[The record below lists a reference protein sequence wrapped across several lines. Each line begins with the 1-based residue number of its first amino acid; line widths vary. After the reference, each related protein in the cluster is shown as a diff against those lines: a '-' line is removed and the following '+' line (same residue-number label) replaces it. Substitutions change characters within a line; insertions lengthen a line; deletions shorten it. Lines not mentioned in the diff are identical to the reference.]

1 MKPMYA
7 ALFAMSVLI
16 SVPYLSSA
24 DALEMKYVP
33 FWWHTDPLTGEEIY
47 TDYFK
52 EASSVQ
58 QEHNAYLASI
68 AKGQSPSVFTPSTEL
83 GVERSGLVEVITYE
97 MKRIPIKDTMDPASY
112 GFYANPDYPVLA
124 EVAISTWV
132 KAPVVIIEE
141 VIEEVTEVITEITQE
156 IVTEITEEITPEVIS
171 YENKRIVSGNS
182 DTHWDSEEQII
193 SGHDYL
199 TSQQI
204 KEQKLKMA
212 EWRAYQT
219 ASEMYPTL
227 YPPYVHHEEVVEDVV
242 VYVPE
247 AVPEIVV
254 PMPES
259 EVIIDIVPEVTL
271 PSVTSS
277 AVVVPIP
284 EPIVEP
290 VPVPGVTSST
300 VVEPEVPIFEQDLT
314 DEEWDGQLDIIKQ
327 FPESLTNPGAT
338 PALVPGIPTIPDF
351 NPEDIILP

>member
-7 ALFAMSVLI
+7 ALFAISVLI
-16 SVPYLSSA
+16 SVPYLLPA

-33 FWWHTDPLTGEEIY
+33 FWWHTDPLTGEEVY
-47 TDYFK
+47 TDYFN
-52 EASSVQ
+52 EVSSVQ
-58 QEHNAYLASI
+58 KEHKAYLASI
-68 AKGQSPSVFTPSTEL
+68 AKGQSPSVFDPSTLLEI
-83 GVERSGLVEVITYE
+83 ERSGMVEVITYE
-97 MKRIPIKDTMDPASY
+97 KKYIPIKDTMNPISY
-112 GFYANPDYPVLA
+112 GFYANPDYMVLA
-124 EVAISTWV
+124 EVEISTWI
-132 KAPVVIIEE
+132 KAPVVVEEVVEEIIE
-141 VIEEVTEVITEITQE
+141 VVEEITEITQE
-156 IVTEITEEITPEVIS
+156 TVTEITEDITPVVTEP
-171 YENKRIVSGNS
+171 KRIVSGNS

-199 TSQQI
+199 TTQQI

-212 EWRAYQT
+212 EWRAYET

-227 YPPYVHHEEVVEDVV
+227 YPPYVHHNEVVEDVA

-247 AVPEIVV
+247 VVPNIVV

-259 EVIIDIVPEVTL
+259 EVIIDIAPEVTL

-290 VPVPGVTSST
+290 VPLPSVTSSAI
-300 VVEPEVPIFEQDLT
+300 VQEPLPFDQDLT

-338 PALVPGIPTIPDF
+338 PVLVPGIPTIPDF

>member
-7 ALFAMSVLI
+7 ALFAISVLI
-16 SVPYLSSA
+16 SVPYLLPA

-33 FWWHTDPLTGEEIY
+33 FWWHTDPLTGEEVY

-52 EASSVQ
+52 KASSVQ
-58 QEHNAYLASI
+58 QEHDAYLASI
-68 AKGQSPSVFTPSTEL
+68 AKGQSPSIFTPSTEL

-97 MKRIPIKDTMDPASY
+97 MKYIPIKDTMNPISY
-112 GFYANPDYPVLA
+112 GFYANQDYPVLA
-124 EVAISTWV
+124 EVAISTWI
-132 KAPVVIIEE
+132 KAPVIIEE
-141 VIEEVTEVITEITQE
+141 VIEEITDVITEISQE
-156 IVTEITEEITPEVIS
+156 IVTEITEEITPEVIP
-171 YENKRIVSGNS
+171 YEHKRVASGNS

-212 EWRAYQT
+212 EWKAYET
-219 ASEMYPTL
+219 ASKMYPSL
-227 YPPYVHHEEVVEDVV
+227 YPPYVHHNEVVEDVSIDVQEV
-242 VYVPE
+242 VPD
-247 AVPEIVV
+247 IVV

-259 EVIIDIVPEVTL
+259 EVIIDIAPEVTL

-290 VPVPGVTSST
+290 VPLPSVTSSAI
-300 VVEPEVPIFEQDLT
+300 VQEPLPFDQDLT

-327 FPESLTNPGAT
+327 FPESLTNPGT
-338 PALVPGIPTIPDF
+338 PTTLAPGIPTIPDF